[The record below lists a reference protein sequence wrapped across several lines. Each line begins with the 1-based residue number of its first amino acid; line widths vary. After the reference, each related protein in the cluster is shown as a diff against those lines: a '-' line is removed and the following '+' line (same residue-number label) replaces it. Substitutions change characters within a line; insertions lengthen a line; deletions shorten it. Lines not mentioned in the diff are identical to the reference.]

1 MRFQN
6 KVALITGGNF
16 GIGRGIANKFADE
29 GATVAI
35 VARNKDRA
43 DIVVEEITQRGSTAV
58 FYRADVSD
66 ERSVMD
72 MIDAVINRFEKINIV
87 VNNAGCGSQHCGIEP
102 EDTPGSRW
110 AFFRGANLDSNYF
123 VTAHALPHLAK
134 NPGSAVV
141 NISSTGTFHG
151 NWGLYG
157 VAKTGVEGMTRSFA
171 AEAAPYG
178 IRVNCIS
185 PGWIETSPEETAAA
199 QGDGNGEWTMPP
211 SLFNRMGT
219 PQEIANTA
227 AFLASDEASFITG
240 QTLVVD
246 GGMMITDYPS
256 ISSLESVGHRI
267 YSHSNKFGK
276 NQDT

>member
-87 VNNAGCGSQHCGIEP
+87 VNNAGCGSQH
-102 EDTPGSRW
+102 
-110 AFFRGANLDSNYF
+110 
-123 VTAHALPHLAK
+123 
-134 NPGSAVV
+134 
-141 NISSTGTFHG
+141 
-151 NWGLYG
+151 
-157 VAKTGVEGMTRSFA
+157 
-171 AEAAPYG
+171 
-178 IRVNCIS
+178 
-185 PGWIETSPEETAAA
+185 
-199 QGDGNGEWTMPP
+199 
-211 SLFNRMGT
+211 
-219 PQEIANTA
+219 
-227 AFLASDEASFITG
+227 
-240 QTLVVD
+240 
-246 GGMMITDYPS
+246 
-256 ISSLESVGHRI
+256 
-267 YSHSNKFGK
+267 
-276 NQDT
+276 